1 MVTSSTQLL
10 RIYQQHLLNL
20 ADTQDL
26 DSDGL
31 LVFLT
36 RDELSRRSLST
47 DESSLLKLLDDEL
60 ARQWQLLADLL
71 PFSQLDH
78 ETSHWWWHLHGG
90 PQVRPQQP
98 TVV

>member
-71 PFSQLDH
+71 PFSQMDD
-78 ETSHWWWHLHGG
+78 EPSRWWWHLHGG